1 MWSVRRGIA
10 SATAEGLRKLSP
22 NLGQYSY
29 PLQSWC
35 PPVSHSTN
43 FVKKLE
49 ATRNYLRI
57 TEEPELPNLV
67 KVYEQLY
74 RGCHRIPVGSTKLR
88 KSALDDPPKK
98 FRKKNYS
105 QKNPGNILNLALNN
119 LASKSN
125 STVSASKRPQRYFMN
140 LTEPEISNPPKT
152 FKNKNF
158 REAAGYNIPKIDS
171 PLSKLPEARNSNVQN
186 SLNNPRKSTT
196 STKTKVKNYS
206 KTSQPRRLSRKQF
219 LKNLNSVDEFLE
231 NLRNSKLK
239 NSIKTDIKNLK
250 YSSPYSTGSLG
261 SRTKY
266 RSQRNTVTKDENATA
281 TQLQDNTKQE
291 IDFERNS
298 MTPWDQVFSMSW
310 LPKLERNFLSPGP
323 TDLYDF
329 GPLDI
334 QSYVKDFEST
344 HSIQAYVKAPSSS
357 AEKPR
362 TKRVRIK
369 EKKPNLQRAP
379 RRQFKKKFCV
389 TGSCKRPNCFAK
401 PYKYHLFRFEICP
414 RKRRTRKKTV
424 SCQTEVNRNR
434 CELCDFSRPKNEPD
448 EPFMI
453 EMKRRQDREQLKKYY
468 LKMAEREKQY
478 CTDTE
483 PKSFAKSGTSCNDN
497 VGKMRH
503 ELKKCLVTL
512 NLCGS
517 LVEHWLQLSSCKR
530 RNYSSFGCQTQW
542 H

>member
-22 NLGQYSY
+22 NLGQYSS

-35 PPVSHSTN
+35 PPVST

-67 KVYEQLY
+67 KGYEQLY
-74 RGCHRIPVGSTKLR
+74 RGCHRIPAGSTKLR
-88 KSALDDPPKK
+88 KSALDNPPKK
-98 FRKKNYS
+98 FWQKNVS
-105 QKNPGNILNLALNN
+105 QENPGNILDLTFNN

-125 STVSASKRPQRYFMN
+125 STISGSKKPQRYFIN
-140 LTEPEISNPPKT
+140 STEPKISNPSKN

-158 REAAGYNIPKIDS
+158 REAAGGYIRKIYS
-171 PLSKLPEARNSNVQN
+171 PHLKVPEARNVHKFLVNRKVHNSSLN
-186 SLNNPRKSTT
+186 SLNNPQKSTT
-196 STKTKVKNYS
+196 STTNLKTKTKLKNYS
-206 KTSQPRRLSRKQF
+206 KTSPPRRQSRKKS
-219 LKNLNSVDEFLE
+219 LKNFNSVDDFLE
-231 NLRNSKLK
+231 KLRTSKF
-239 NSIKTDIKNLK
+239 KNLK
-250 YSSPYSTGSLG
+250 SSSLFPTGSLG
-261 SRTKY
+261 SRAKY
-266 RSQRNTVTKDENATA
+266 RSKRNTVTKDANATT
-281 TQLQDNTKQE
+281 TQPPDNSKLE

-298 MTPWDQVFSMSW
+298 VTPWDQVFSMSW
-310 LPKLERNFLSPGP
+310 LPKLERTFLSPGA

-334 QSYVKDFEST
+334 QTYAKDFEST
-344 HSIQAYVKAPSSS
+344 HSIQPYVKVPSSS
-357 AEKPR
+357 VEKPR
-362 TKRVRIK
+362 TKRIRIK
-369 EKKPNLQRAP
+369 EKNLNLQRAP
-379 RRQFKKKFCV
+379 RRQLKKKYCV
-389 TGSCKRPNCFAK
+389 TGSCKRPTCFAK

-434 CELCDFSRPKNEPD
+434 CELCDFSRPKNAPD
-448 EPFMI
+448 QPFMI

-468 LKMAEREKQY
+468 LKMAEKEKQY
-478 CTDTE
+478 STDTE
-483 PKSFAKSGTSCNDN
+483 PKSFAKSGTSCNHN

-517 LVEHWLQLSSCKR
+517 LVEHWLQLSRCKG
-530 RNYSSFGCQTQW
+530 RN
-542 H
+542 

>member
-35 PPVSHSTN
+35 HPALHSTN

-74 RGCHRIPVGSTKLR
+74 RGCHKIPVGSTKLR
-88 KSALDDPPKK
+88 KSALNDPPKK
-98 FRKKNYS
+98 FRQQNDL
-105 QKNPGNILNLALNN
+105 QKNPGNILNLAFNN

-125 STVSASKRPQRYFMN
+125 STISGSKRPQRHFMN
-140 LTEPEISNPPKT
+140 LTDPKISNPQ
-152 FKNKNF
+152 KNF
-158 REAAGYNIPKIDS
+158 KSKNIREAAGSNIPKIDS
-171 PLSKLPEARNSNVQN
+171 PLLKLPQARYVHKILKNSNA
-186 SLNNPRKSTT
+186 KSTT
-196 STKTKVKNYS
+196 STAKIKTKTKAKNYS
-206 KTSQPRRLSRKQF
+206 KTSQPRRLSRKKF
-219 LKNLNSVDEFLE
+219 LKNFNSVDEFLE
-231 NLRNSKLK
+231 NLRTSKLR
-239 NSIKTDIKNLK
+239 NFK
-250 YSSPYSTGSLG
+250 YSSPFSTGSLG
-261 SRTKY
+261 SRTKN
-266 RSQRNTVTKDENATA
+266 RSQRNTVTNDENDT
-281 TQLQDNTKQE
+281 TTTQDNTKQE
-291 IDFERNS
+291 TDFERSS

-334 QSYVKDFEST
+334 QSYVKDFQST
-344 HSIQAYVKAPSSS
+344 HSIQPYVKAPSSS

-369 EKKPNLQRAP
+369 EKKLNLQRAP

-468 LKMAEREKQY
+468 LKMAEREIQY
-478 CTDTE
+478 STDTE
-483 PKSFAKSGTSCNDN
+483 PKSFAKSRTSCNDN

-517 LVEHWLQLSSCKR
+517 LVEHWLQLSRCKR
-530 RNYSSFGCQTQW
+530 RI
-542 H
+542 